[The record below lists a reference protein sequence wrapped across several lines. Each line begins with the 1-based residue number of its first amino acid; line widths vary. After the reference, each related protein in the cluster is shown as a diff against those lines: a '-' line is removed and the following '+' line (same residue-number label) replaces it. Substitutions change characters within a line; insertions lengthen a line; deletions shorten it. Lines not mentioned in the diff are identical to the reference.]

1 MRHNVLFYGL
11 KKRGNSK
18 HFRDFRLLTLHMRDL
33 KLWSWSIFRS
43 SFSECI
49 ICEDCCY
56 LNPTVAHSLPEYRWI
71 SNSENFIFSLVWHS
85 TQHEIQSQKCLCWS
99 ASGASDDCRERSKVN
114 EIYYWRQAFVTW
126 SNFIWIVWVLL
137 QISWFIHLHIVDK
150 ITIFLITF
158 CWLAIFNLRAV
169 SSVDSVG

>member
-18 HFRDFRLLTLHMRDL
+18 HFRDFRLLTFHMRDL

-71 SNSENFIFSLVWHS
+71 SNSENFIFTFNTTRNTIVKVFMLVGERCERWLPREKQSKRNILLAAGFCYVIKLHMDSLS
-85 TQHEIQSQKCLCWS
+85 SSSNKL
-99 ASGASDDCRERSKVN
+99 
-114 EIYYWRQAFVTW
+114 IYSSPYRRQ
-126 SNFIWIVWVLL
+126 NY
-137 QISWFIHLHIVDK
+137 H
-150 ITIFLITF
+150 
-158 CWLAIFNLRAV
+158 IFNYFLLTC
-169 SSVDSVG
+169 DI